1 MLMLNRLLS
10 TDYKDVV
17 SSFCLFKMKIP
28 FQNDNL
34 FIFSLLKSRKK
45 RKAFQNRILFSK
57 WKGVSDG
64 KKVTACLYLFEC

>member
-34 FIFSLLKSRKK
+34 FIFSLLKSRKNGK
-45 RKAFQNRILFSK
+45 PFKIESFFSK